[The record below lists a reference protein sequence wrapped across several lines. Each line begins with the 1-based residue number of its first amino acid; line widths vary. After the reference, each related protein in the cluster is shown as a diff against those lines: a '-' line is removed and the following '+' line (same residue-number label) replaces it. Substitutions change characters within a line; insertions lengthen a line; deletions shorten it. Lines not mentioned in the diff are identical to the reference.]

1 MLYGYSMG
9 DMNIVNLTESGCSGV
24 VIIASQLET
33 VRRELLLFQYS
44 Q

>member
-9 DMNIVNLTESGCSGV
+9 NHNMVNLTESGCSG
-24 VIIASQLET
+24 ISFITSQLET